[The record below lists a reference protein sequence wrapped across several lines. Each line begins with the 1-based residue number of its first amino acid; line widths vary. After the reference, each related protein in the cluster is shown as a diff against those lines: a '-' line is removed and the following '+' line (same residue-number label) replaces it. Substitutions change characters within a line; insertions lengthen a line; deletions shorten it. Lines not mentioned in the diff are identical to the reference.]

1 MKKIT
6 KILALLMALVL
17 CFGLVGCKKSN
28 DNASTKQS
36 ETKQDSSKKDDN
48 KSGDAAASYNFDI
61 TVWVPEKAVE
71 LTQKQIA
78 DFNATNTDGITFT
91 ASVEAVSEADAATTM
106 ITDVESGADIY
117 FFAQDQ
123 AARLIQSGALSK
135 LGVKAAEIV
144 TSENASG
151 VVSACVSGEDMY
163 AYPLTADNGYFMYYD
178 KSVIPEA
185 DIDDITKLIAD
196 CENAGRMF
204 SFEMETSAWYLA
216 SYFFATGCVSEWTTN
231 DDGKFI
237 AVNDTFNS
245 ANGLTAAKGIYELT
259 KSVSHNSSSAG
270 SDFEAGVPAAI
281 VVSGT
286 WDFETVQGILG
297 DNMGVADL
305 PSFTVD
311 GKSYHLGSYNGC
323 KLLGVKPQ
331 TDAAKSACLHKLA
344 QYLTSEAGQ
353 LERFNELKWG
363 PANTVAQS
371 NDAVQANPGLAA
383 LLEQA
388 PYSIPQGQISGQWWD
403 IAKVIGTDIM
413 ESDGSDAG
421 LQKALD
427 NYAEKIAAVIN
438 QDEGE
443 ANAFTVIGAI
453 CGTNWDTDFE
463 MSKSTEIGN
472 EFWYSTTP
480 MLLNAGEQF
489 QTRQGKGWDV
499 QFGALGDDGFSTKN
513 NFEVPETGYYYVK
526 LEFNKADL
534 TGIVSLVKNSA
545 ANGWTVIGDMNGD
558 GWTIDIDM
566 AIQDDGVTYKSEPI
580 NFTAANEFKV
590 RQGHNW
596 DVSYGK
602 DGANFVAG
610 VDGEHV
616 VVFDSTT
623 GAITIE

>member
-6 KILALLMALVL
+6 KVLALIMALVL
-17 CFGLVGCKKSN
+17 CFSLAGCKKAEDGNKTDNNQKSESN
-28 DNASTKQS
+28 NGNAT
-36 ETKQDSSKKDDN
+36 
-48 KSGDAAASYNFDI
+48 SGDAAASYNYDI

-71 LTQKQIA
+71 FTQKEIA
-78 DFNATNTDGITFT
+78 NFNATNADGITFT

-123 AARLIQSGALSK
+123 AARLIQAGALSK

-144 TSENASG
+144 TGENASG
-151 VVSACVSGEDMY
+151 VVAACMSGEDMY

-185 DIDDITKLIAD
+185 DIDDVTKLIAD
-196 CENAGRMF
+196 CEKAGRTF
-204 SFEMETSAWYLA
+204 TFEMETSAWYLA
-216 SYFFATGCVSEWTTN
+216 SYFFATGCVSEWTN
-231 DDGKFI
+231 NEGGKPI

-245 ANGLTAAKGIYELT
+245 ANGLIAAKGIYELC
-259 KSVSHNSSSAG
+259 KSTSHNSKSAG
-270 SDFEAGVPAAI
+270 SEFEAGIPAAI
-281 VVSGT
+281 VISGT
-286 WDFETVQGILG
+286 WDFDTVKGILG
-297 DNMGVADL
+297 DNMGTADL

-311 GKSYHLGSYNGC
+311 GQSYHLGSYNGC

-344 QYLTSEAGQ
+344 QYLTSEAEQ
-353 LERFNELKWG
+353 LARFNELAWG
-363 PANTVAQS
+363 PANTVAQG

-388 PYSIPQGQISGQWWD
+388 PYSIPQGQIPGQWWD
-403 IAKVIGTDIM
+403 IAKVIATDIM

-427 NYAEKIAAVIN
+427 NYAEKINAVLN
-438 QDEGE
+438 QDAGE
-443 ANAFTVIGAI
+443 AEAFTVIGAI
-453 CGTNWDTDFE
+453 CGTAWDADFE
-463 MSKSTEIGN
+463 MSKSSETGN
-472 EFWYSTTP
+472 EFWYSTEP
-480 MLLNAGEQF
+480 MFLNAGEEF

-499 QFGALGDDGFSTKN
+499 QFGALDDTGFSTKN
-513 NFEVPETGYYYVK
+513 NFVVPETGYYYVK
-526 LEFNKADL
+526 LEFNKTDL

-566 AIQDDGVTYKSEPI
+566 AIQDDGVTFKSEPI
-580 NFTAANEFKV
+580 TFTAANEFKV

-602 DGANFVAG
+602 DGGNFVAG

-623 GAITIE
+623 GNITIE